1 MQPPKP
7 PKTIKASIRGL
18 QSSKASATKAKRK
31 TIKSL
36 VQELRD
42 TKEINLGDLKTLRM
56 EVAGK
61 ISQEDHQEIGSLKEI
76 PTQQWGSEVQPNF
89 NKWFDRLKVKDS
101 KTATEKESNLAHA
114 IEIEGLRIVPQASNA
129 VQLMFDVFGEKRS
142 LMVIAKGISIERHPD
157 EFPDVADY
165 CALLYGLG
173 EQGLDDAMK
182 KSIYN
187 YLAFVAQCLN
197 PLPLAKIVGFIAQ
210 NQAFLSAKMIPQIV
224 SGLDAIDPEAA
235 ALFRHLAS
243 TTSLNLS
250 A

>member
-7 PKTIKASIRGL
+7 PKTIKASIRD
-18 QSSKASATKAKRK
+18 QPSSKPSAPKGKRK
-31 TIKSL
+31 TIKAL

-61 ISQEDHQEIGSLKEI
+61 INHDDHQEIGSLKEI
-76 PTQQWGSEVQPNF
+76 PTQQWGTDVQPNF

-101 KTATEKESNLAHA
+101 ESAPKKESGLAHA

-129 VQLMFDVFGEKRS
+129 IQLMFEVFGERRS
-142 LMVIAKGISIERHPD
+142 LMILGKGVSLERHPD
-157 EFPDVADY
+157 DFPDVPDF
-165 CALLYGLG
+165 CAMLYGLG
-173 EQGLDDAMK
+173 EVKLDGK
-182 KSIYN
+182 RQESLYN

-210 NQAFLSAKMIPQIV
+210 NPTFLSAKLVPQMI
-224 SGLDAIDPEAA
+224 SGLEAIDPEAA

-243 TTSLNLS
+243 TTNLNLP